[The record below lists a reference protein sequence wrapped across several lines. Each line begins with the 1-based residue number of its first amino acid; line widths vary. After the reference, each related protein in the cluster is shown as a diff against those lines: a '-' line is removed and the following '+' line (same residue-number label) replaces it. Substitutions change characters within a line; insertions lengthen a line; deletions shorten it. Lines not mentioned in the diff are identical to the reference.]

1 LPIHPPLGNFQVN
14 SKYGA
19 DLEGITRTLIDSLR
33 SSLKSFKLEY
43 KQDADNNLHRQMRAT
58 FQQVLGESMGKRDA
72 DMSPIGGATSGA
84 SGVAMQGSPSAA
96 TRAGG

>member
-1 LPIHPPLGNFQVN
+1 M
-14 SKYGA
+14 A
-19 DLEGITRTLIDSLR
+19 LIWKGLHVHLLIVCVVLSNP
-33 SSLKSFKLEY
+33 SSLSINS
-43 KQDADNNLHRQMRAT
+43 DNNLHRQMRAT
-58 FQQVLGESMGKRDA
+58 IQQVLGESMGKRDA